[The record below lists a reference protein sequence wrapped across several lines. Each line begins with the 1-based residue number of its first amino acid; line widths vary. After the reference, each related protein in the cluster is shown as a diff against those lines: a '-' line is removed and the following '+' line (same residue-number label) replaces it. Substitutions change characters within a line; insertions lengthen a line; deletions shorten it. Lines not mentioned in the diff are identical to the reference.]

1 MKFRR
6 LSCFFGFLFSCL
18 VLPFPALAQFAD
30 SVTTVHMGGNVHMLE
45 GAGDVIA
52 ASIGE
57 DGVLLVDD
65 GFPETVDAVRSALA
79 SLGGGEPLFII
90 NTHWHHSGAND
101 AFSATATII
110 AHEKT
115 RERLRDGAIMYM
127 RDMPPREPEAMPDIT
142 FTETMSMYFNGERI
156 DLVYLPDSHTD
167 TDIAVI
173 FTESNVAVL
182 GDLYVPFIPI
192 TDYAS
197 GGDLYASVEAVKFL
211 LERLNENTKIVPGH
225 GRPSTYQDL
234 KEFLVVLTGMI
245 EYVESAVAEGKTQK
259 EVIAAGIPEKWSD
272 WTDDLLPADFVLQN
286 LYEGVT
292 RPSAYK

>member
-1 MKFRR
+1 MNFRYPSF
-6 LSCFFGFLFSCL
+6 LFGFLFSCL
-18 VLPFPALAQFAD
+18 VLPSPTLAQFAD
-30 SVTTVHMGGNVHMLE
+30 SVTTVHMAGNVHMLE

-65 GFPETVDAVRSALA
+65 GFPETVDAVRNALA

-101 AFSATATII
+101 AFSETTTII

-115 RERLRDGAIMYM
+115 RDRLRDGATMYT
-127 RDMPPREPEAMPDIT
+127 REMPPREPEAMPDIT

-167 TDIAVI
+167 TDIVVI

-192 TDYAS
+192 TD
-197 GGDLYASVEAVKFL
+197 
-211 LERLNENTKIVPGH
+211 
-225 GRPSTYQDL
+225 
-234 KEFLVVLTGMI
+234 
-245 EYVESAVAEGKTQK
+245 
-259 EVIAAGIPEKWSD
+259 
-272 WTDDLLPADFVLQN
+272 
-286 LYEGVT
+286 
-292 RPSAYK
+292 